1 MVFCLYLHV
10 IFFKKTYSMRFFSV
24 ILFVLILFFSSCKD
38 PNEYRVD
45 TEFTPYLQRFE
56 DSASVRG
63 KSFDVTH
70 TGLIVEFGDLKDN
83 VVGLTHYE
91 DPIRIQI
98 DRTYWNAISSTA
110 GADLMKE
117 DLIFHE
123 LGHGLLGRSHI
134 NSTLENGDWKSIMC
148 GGDKVANRP
157 WNINYKGIRRSYYI
171 NELFD
176 ESTSAPEFS
185 SNQLLFD
192 TTGYTPKLQCNFN
205 TTSTADFGW
214 NIVDDANKKIS
225 FDNGRMCFQSKLN
238 QVSLMFAGTS
248 ISTQS
253 DFSFELTLQYLAS
266 DLSGHYGL
274 AFGKIPS
281 GSSLAKTDS
290 VEYFGINN
298 SQKMYMGN
306 YSWYTFYTE
315 LSENKIIPGI
325 GNKLKIFKH
334 ANMLYY
340 FINDSY
346 CYCSEI
352 EAKGTGYGF
361 GFIVPP
367 NGTVWLDN
375 YSLSQRLSSRVKSNI
390 KQEIQI
396 TGFKY
401 VTADPLKFNINQE

>member
-24 ILFVLILFFSSCKD
+24 ILFVLILFISSCKD

-45 TEFTPYLQRFE
+45 NEFAPYLQRFE
-56 DSASVRG
+56 DSALVR
-63 KSFDVTH
+63 KKNFDVLH
-70 TGLIVEFGDLKDN
+70 TGLIIEFGDLKDN

-110 GADLMKE
+110 GADFMKE

-148 GGDKVANRP
+148 GGDKVGNRP

-171 NELFD
+171 KELFD
-176 ESTSAPEFS
+176 ESTSAPDFS
-185 SNQLLFD
+185 SNQLIID
-192 TTGYTPKLQCNFN
+192 TTGYTPKLQLTFN
-205 TTSTADFGW
+205 TTLKKDFGW
-214 NIVDDANKKIS
+214 DIVDDANHKIS

-238 QVSLMFAGTS
+238 QILYMFAQTS
-248 ISTQS
+248 LNIQS
-253 DFSFELTLQYLAS
+253 DFSFELNIQYSAS
-266 DLSGHYGL
+266 DLSGQYGL
-274 AFGKIPS
+274 VFGKIPS
-281 GSSLAKTDS
+281 GSLSKTDS

-298 SQKMYMGN
+298 NQKMYMGN

-315 LSENKIIPGI
+315 LAENKILSGG
-325 GNKLKIFKH
+325 GNKLKIFKQG
-334 ANMLYY
+334 NMLYY

-352 EAKGTGYGF
+352 EVKGNGYGF
-361 GFIVPP
+361 GFSVPP
-367 NGTVWLDN
+367 NGTVWIDN
-375 YSLSQRLSSRVKSNI
+375 FSLSQRLSSGVKSNI

-396 TGFKY
+396 TGFKC
-401 VTADPLKFNINQE
+401 VTAEPFQFSINKK